1 MKKAILRIVPGAMM
15 ITMFSLTALSQS
27 FEGII
32 EFKKGTATDTTSY
45 VYYVKENLV
54 RVDEIGGRSK
64 KVEGSFLV
72 NLEAKTMKSLNH
84 ERKLFMDQ
92 PTPSEPVIKGTC
104 TVTKGQN
111 VKNLQGYKC
120 VEYIVTNNT
129 EGTIITYWLADG
141 KFAFFDKLLHQLN
154 RKDKASVYFLQIPN
168 TKNMFPML
176 SVQTDLR
183 GKETGRLEVSKIT
196 KKVVDKT
203 VFDIPKGYIKFEK

>member
-1 MKKAILRIVPGAMM
+1 MKKAIFKIVPGAMM

-72 NLEAKTMKSLNH
+72 NLEEKNMKSLNH
-84 ERKLFMDQ
+84 ERKLYMDQ

-111 VKNLQGYKC
+111 VKNLQGFKC

-183 GKETGRLEVSKIT
+183 GKETGRLEVNKIT

-203 VFDIPKGYIKFEK
+203 VYDIPKGYNKFEK